1 MFRRVGKNHAI
12 LCPKLAENLLAIG
25 SSGRNVEHFVHVAVS
40 GGDCVRRT
48 ATILTRTQIW
58 RVPVPPVIFGVRL
71 FVVIVVFRL
80 QHMLILT
87 AGACSQF
94 YRSSAFSDLARR

>member
-1 MFRRVGKNHAI
+1 MFRRVVKNHAVLLSEI
-12 LCPKLAENLLAIG
+12 GRKPLAIG

-40 GGDCVRRT
+40 GGDCLRPT

-71 FVVIVVFRL
+71 FVVIVLLRL

-87 AGACSQF
+87 VGACSQF